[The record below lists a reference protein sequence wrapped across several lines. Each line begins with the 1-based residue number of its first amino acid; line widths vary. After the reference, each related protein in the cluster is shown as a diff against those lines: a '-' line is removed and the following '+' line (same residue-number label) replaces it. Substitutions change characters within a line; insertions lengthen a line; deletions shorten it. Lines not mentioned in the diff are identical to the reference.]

1 MRLLKGV
8 PIKAMV
14 VAALAML
21 ALPSSAQRVNPLA
34 PQVRAEVEQESA
46 IVPTALPT
54 GPAQLEATDLNAFLD
69 GYVPYALANG
79 DVAGAVV
86 VVVKDGRILTQR
98 GYGFS
103 DMEKRT
109 PVDPR
114 TTLFRPGSVS
124 KLFTWTAVM
133 QQVEQGKL
141 DLDADVNQ
149 YLDFKI
155 PPYQGKP
162 VTLRQILQHT
172 AGFEEAIKGLITND
186 SDNVTPYDALLK
198 RWIPHRV
205 YAPGSTPAYSNYAT
219 SLAGYMVQR
228 VSGENFYDYVDRH
241 IFAPLGM
248 VNSSFRQPLPPRL
261 RPMMSKGYRRASGE
275 EVKFEI
281 VGPAPA
287 GSLSSTGEDMA
298 RFMIAHLQ
306 GGAFG
311 ASRILQPQT
320 AQLMHRGATFR
331 AIPNMP
337 GMELGFYETDINGR
351 EAIAHAGDTGAFHSD
366 LHLFL
371 NDNVGIFISMNSG
384 GRDGASLAIRTTLFE
399 RFADRYFPTRSDTR
413 RVDAKTAAE
422 HARMMAGSYLSSRR
436 AHSSFFAITSLLG
449 QNNVSVGPK
458 GELIA
463 NVLPGLNGQPRRW
476 VEVAP
481 FLWVDPDSHERLGAV
496 VRDGKVVRWSIG
508 LISPFTVYDRTPWYQ
523 NSSVLLPLV
532 YFALAVLLLTVIIWP
547 TAALVRRRYGAT
559 LALEGRA
566 LRVYRLSKF
575 AALAILLTLGGWL
588 ALISIMS
595 ADLDTLSGNTMDPF
609 LWLLLILSLLVFVGG
624 LAVMLWNL
632 WQVWR
637 GGGRRWP
644 AKVWSVAL
652 VIAAAVILWVAVAFN
667 LISFTTSF

>member
-1 MRLLKGV
+1 MRVFKAL
-8 PIKAMV
+8 PIKALV
-14 VAALAML
+14 VAALALL
-21 ALPSSAQRVNPLA
+21 ALPTSAQRTNPLA
-34 PQVRAEVEQESA
+34 PQVSAEVDQEA
-46 IVPTALPT
+46 ALVPTAIPT

-69 GYVPYALANG
+69 GYLPYAIANG
-79 DVAGAVV
+79 DIAGAVV

-103 DMEKRT
+103 DIEKRT

-124 KLFTWTAVM
+124 KLVTWTAVM

-149 YLDFKI
+149 YLDFRI

-162 VTLRQILQHT
+162 VTLRQIMKHT
-172 AGFEEAIKGLITND
+172 AGFEEALKGLIVND
-186 SDNVTPYDALLK
+186 PKINLPYDELLK
-198 RWIPHRV
+198 RWVPHRV

-219 SLAGYMVQR
+219 SLAGYLVQR

-248 VNSSFRQPLPPRL
+248 VNSTMRHPLPPRL
-261 RPMMSKGYRRASGE
+261 QPMMSKGYGRASGE
-275 EVKFEI
+275 EVKFEF

-287 GSLSSTGEDMA
+287 GSLSATGEDMG

-311 ASRILQPQT
+311 ANRILQPQT
-320 AQLMHRGATFR
+320 AQLMHRGATTR
-331 AIPNMP
+331 AIPKLP

-351 EAIAHAGDTGAFHSD
+351 EVIAHAGDTGAFHSD

-371 NDNVGIFISMNSG
+371 NDGVGTYISVNSG
-384 GRDGASLAIRTTLFE
+384 GREGASLMVRTTLFE
-399 RFADRYFPTRSDTR
+399 RFADRYFPAPRDTR

-422 HARMMAGSYLSSRR
+422 HARMMAGTYSSSRR
-436 AHSSFFAITSLLG
+436 PHSSFLAMIDLLS
-449 QNNVSVGPK
+449 QNKISAGPK

-463 NVLPGLNGQPRRW
+463 NVLPGLNGQPRKW
-476 VEVAP
+476 IEVEP
-481 FLWVDPDSHERLGAV
+481 FVWIDQDSHERLAAV
-496 VRDGKVVRWSIG
+496 VEDGKVVRWSIG
-508 LISPFTVYDRTPWYQ
+508 LISPFTVYDRTPWYK
-523 NSSVLLPLV
+523 SSALLMPLL
-532 YFALAVLLLTVIIWP
+532 YFSLAVLLLTVIIWP
-547 TAALVRRRYGAT
+547 TAAILRRRYGAT

-566 LRVYRLSKF
+566 LRVYRFSKIAAAAILATLVGWAVLVTVMFEDLELLSG
-575 AALAILLTLGGWL
+575 AMDALALV
-588 ALISIMS
+588 MQ
-595 ADLDTLSGNTMDPF
+595 
-609 LWLLLILSLLVFVGG
+609 ILSLIVFVGG
-624 LAVMLWNL
+624 LGVMLWNL

-644 AKVWSVAL
+644 AKVWSIAL
-652 VIAAAVILWVAVAFN
+652 VVAAAVVLWVAVAFH
-667 LISFTTSF
+667 LIGFTTSY